1 MTPSPEIPF
10 ARSIAACIAAG
21 WGVICAAMLYL

>member
-1 MTPSPEIPF
+1 MTTPPAVPF

-21 WGVICAAMLYL
+21 WSAICAAMLYL